1 MTVYAE
7 IEGFRFSGS
16 RLQTPN
22 HDELLLAENLGRLKL
37 LADDG
42 DALYSF
48 PLGTT
53 EREILFYL
61 AGEAAAHGSSLCHPA
76 EGDIYNK
83 LVALIRLGTQHGI
96 RIDRLMHKA
105 LDFCD
110 PEPPFCN

>member
-1 MTVYAE
+1 MTVYAD
-7 IEGFRFSGS
+7 IEGFRFSGAK
-16 RLQTPN
+16 LQAPG
-22 HDELLLAENLGRLKL
+22 HDELLLSDEFGAPEL

-48 PLGTT
+48 PPGTT

-61 AGEAAAHGSSLCHPA
+61 AGEAAAHGSSPCRPV
-76 EGDIYNK
+76 EGDIYSK
-83 LVALIRLGTQHGI
+83 LVALIRLGAQHGI

-105 LDFCD
+105 LDHCD